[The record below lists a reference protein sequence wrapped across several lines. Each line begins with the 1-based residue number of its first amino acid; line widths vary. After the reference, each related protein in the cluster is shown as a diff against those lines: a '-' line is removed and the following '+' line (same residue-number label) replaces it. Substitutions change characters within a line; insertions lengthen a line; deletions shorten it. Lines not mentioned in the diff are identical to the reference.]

1 MSEKKEK
8 PAGGT
13 KANQLASQQVK
24 KPYKRPVLYV
34 IGKIGQIISNN

>member
-13 KANQLASQQVK
+13 RENQPASQQVK
-24 KPYKRPVLYV
+24 KPYKRPVLHV
-34 IGKIGQIISNN
+34 IGKIGEIVSNN